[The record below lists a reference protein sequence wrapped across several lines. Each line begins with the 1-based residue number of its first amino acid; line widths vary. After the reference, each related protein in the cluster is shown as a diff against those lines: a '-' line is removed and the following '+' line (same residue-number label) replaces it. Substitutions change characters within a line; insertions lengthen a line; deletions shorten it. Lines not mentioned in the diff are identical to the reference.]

1 MNNRNRK
8 TIAIIAII
16 MIFGVS
22 ACNKKQETASSNHEI
37 QVEEEQVINKDQK
50 LDVVRRGDVTN
61 YAEINCNYRQLDE
74 SNLAFATG
82 GERIYRVYTEKGCEV
97 KKGDLL
103 VELDVRSME
112 DAIKDLEYDLT
123 YQKLML
129 DQIKEKREF
138 DLAARNQRFQLRLG
152 ELSDAEQIAEEQKI
166 YNNDVETIKSSYR
179 TQTEDAND
187 QTSILQNR
195 LDTYKQKISNGRLYA
210 TMDGVVTFVKDDL
223 QGSICEKDEKIITI
237 IDNSQCAFIT
247 TDMKYKDCFKEDTPV
262 KIKTGVGDAAVE
274 YEAYPSN
281 MKEWKE
287 EMVFKLSGNFLD
299 LEIGTRGKINLELET
314 SKDTLLLSKRAV
326 HKAED
331 KYYVY
336 VEDQEGFQTIK
347 YVEIGLGNS
356 ENIEIL
362 SGLNEGD
369 FVILQ

>member
-1 MNNRNRK
+1 MNNRK
-8 TIAIIAII
+8 TIAIITIF

-22 ACNKKQETASSNHEI
+22 ACNKKQDSASSTHEI

-50 LDVVRRGDVTN
+50 LDIVRRGDVTN

-74 SNLAFATG
+74 SNLAFSTG

-123 YQKLML
+123 YQNLML
-129 DQIKEKREF
+129 EQIKEKQEF
-138 DLAARNQRFQLRLG
+138 DLNARNQRFQLRLG
-152 ELSDAEQIAEEQKI
+152 ELSDTQQIAEEQKR
-166 YNNDVETIKSSYR
+166 YKEDVDAIKSSYR
-179 TQTEDAND
+179 KQTEDVND
-187 QTSILQNR
+187 QISILQNR
-195 LDTYKQKISNGRLYA
+195 LDTYKQKILNGRLYA
-210 TMDGVVTFVKDDL
+210 TMDGVVTFVKEDL
-223 QGSICEKDEKIITI
+223 QGSICEKDEKVVTI
-237 IDNSQCAFIT
+237 IDNTQCAFTAKDI
-247 TDMKYKDCFKEDTPV
+247 KYKEYFKEDTPV
-262 KIKTGVGDAAVE
+262 MITTGVGDAAVE
-274 YEAYPSN
+274 YETYPVN
-281 MKEWKE
+281 MKEWQD
-287 EMVFKLSGNFLD
+287 EMVFKISGDVFE
-299 LEIGTRGKINLELET
+299 LEIGTRGKIRLELET
-314 SKDTLLLSKRAV
+314 SKDTLMLSKRAV

-336 VEDQEGFQTIK
+336 VEDKEGFQTIQ

-369 FVILQ
+369 YVILQ